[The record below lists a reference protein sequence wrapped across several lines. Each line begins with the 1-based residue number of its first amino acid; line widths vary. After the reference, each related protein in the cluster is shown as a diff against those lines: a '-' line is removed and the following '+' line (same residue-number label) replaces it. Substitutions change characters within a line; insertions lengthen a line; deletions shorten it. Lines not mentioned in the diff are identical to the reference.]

1 MGFCM
6 AGWFRPSNQHHKAK
20 SMDGPKKS
28 GHSIDET
35 STFKA
40 LAGEDWGNGRD
51 GSGGGVDE

>member
-1 MGFCM
+1 M